1 MLRRCAALW
10 GASVLQC
17 VILTIPTSP
26 CRSDVIHQ
34 IYRQAGDTVQHMTE
48 NDHPASPSVDP
59 LPYDALL
66 LCSFGGPN
74 HSDDIIPFLRNVT
87 RGKNIPEDRLAEVG
101 EHYHHFGGRSP
112 INAQNLAL
120 AEALRDELRQ
130 RGADLPVIWGNR
142 NWHPYTVDT
151 LRDASAF
158 GAQRILVLVTSA
170 YASYSG
176 SRQYRE
182 HLAAAVT
189 ELGDAAPR
197 LDVLRPF
204 FNDPGFVEANRRAIE
219 EAARALDGGLAGA
232 HIVYVTHSIPDTMQD
247 ASAVTGPGYRE
258 QHEDVRATL
267 DAALAARTGTE
278 VASSLA
284 YCSRSGDPRVP
295 WLEPDVNDH
304 IEALAAQGVRKIV
317 IAPIGFISDHM
328 EVAFDLDVE
337 ALETAREQGIAAVRA
352 GTAGVRREFVAG
364 LIDMVFE
371 RAARERGET
380 APARTVGAL
389 AAFPDVAPAG
399 SCRMR
404 HGESTG
410 IPVLAGVDD

>member
-1 MLRRCAALW
+1 M
-10 GASVLQC
+10 
-17 VILTIPTSP
+17 
-26 CRSDVIHQ
+26 
-34 IYRQAGDTVQHMTE
+34 TV
-48 NDHPASPSVDP
+48 NDHSTATPADP

-74 HSDDIIPFLRNVT
+74 HTDDVIPFLRNVT

-120 AEALRDELRQ
+120 ADALRGELGR
-130 RGADLPVIWGNR
+130 RCVDLPVIWGNR

-151 LRDASAF
+151 LRDAAAF
-158 GAQRILVLVTSA
+158 GVRRVLVLVTSA

-182 HLAAAVT
+182 HLAAAT
-189 ELGDAAPR
+189 AELGAEAPR

-204 FNDPGFVEANRRAIE
+204 FNEPGFVDANRHAIE
-219 EAARALDGGLAGA
+219 EAASGLDGGLAGA

-258 QHEDVRATL
+258 QHEDVRATI
-267 DAALAARTGTE
+267 DAALAERIGAEIT
-278 VASSLA
+278 SSLA

-304 IEALAAQGVRKIV
+304 IEMLAAQGVRKIV

-352 GTAGVRREFVAG
+352 DTAGVRAEFVSG
-364 LIDMVFE
+364 LIDMVLE

-380 APARTVGAL
+380 VPARTAGAL

-410 IPVLAGVDD
+410 IPVLAGADD